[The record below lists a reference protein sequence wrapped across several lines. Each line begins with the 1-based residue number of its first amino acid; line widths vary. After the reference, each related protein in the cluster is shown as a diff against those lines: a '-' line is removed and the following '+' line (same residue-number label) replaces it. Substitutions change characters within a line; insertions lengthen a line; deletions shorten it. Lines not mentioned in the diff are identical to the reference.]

1 MESPITL
8 RATAFLSKTVIRKF
22 WDVGLR
28 MIRSEKLR
36 KQEVGSSL
44 NAAVSPFR
52 GSDNIPTMLR
62 AGLIV
67 FLALLIAAAESRRAL
82 VDDFFFNFDEQPW
95 DFCEGEFRDSKV
107 H

>member
-1 MESPITL
+1 
-8 RATAFLSKTVIRKF
+8 
-22 WDVGLR
+22 
-28 MIRSEKLR
+28 
-36 KQEVGSSL
+36 
-44 NAAVSPFR
+44 
-52 GSDNIPTMLR
+52 MLR

-82 VDDFFFNFDEQPW
+82 VDDLFFNFDEQPW